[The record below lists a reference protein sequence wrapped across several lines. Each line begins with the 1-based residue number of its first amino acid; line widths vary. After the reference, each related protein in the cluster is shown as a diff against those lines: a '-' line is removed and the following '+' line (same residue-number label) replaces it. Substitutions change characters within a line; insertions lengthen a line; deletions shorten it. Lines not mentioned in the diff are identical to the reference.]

1 MRFLTREWLN
11 AAELDLKSANQL
23 LQDESLTSIVIFH
36 CQQSIEKLFK
46 AVLIEN
52 DCEPQK
58 IHDLLR
64 LYRLVLE
71 FIEPF
76 DDILPLKVINEAY
89 IDARYPGELGLLP
102 DGTPSIK
109 EAIAIIEFTRLV
121 FSTIKSKLGK

>member
-1 MRFLTREWLN
+1 MKFLTKEWLN
-11 AAELDLKSANQL
+11 AAELDFKSANRL
-23 LQDESLTSIVIFH
+23 LQDETLTSVVTFH

-46 AVLIEN
+46 AILVEN
-52 DCEPQK
+52 DSEPQK

-89 IDARYPGELGLLP
+89 IDSRYPGELGLLP
-102 DGTPSIK
+102 DGAPSMK
-109 EAIAIIEFTRLV
+109 EVTVLIEFTQLV
-121 FSTIKSKLGK
+121 FSTIKSKLEK